1 MRASLFKS
9 CFCAIRFDL
18 LDVFGLAGTVSFN
31 LWAKFFHNEAD
42 KKNWKAIFFFCLV
55 YVWLPGC
62 HDHATDFSRGGV
74 SRIYAWLCCF
84 FWTLI
89 EISLTSLKALGKAH
103 HFFSL
108 LLSTPSSSRY
118 FYIFCL
124 NRCNQASNGSKW
136 HTNDIL
142 GVKIYEWKYLVEPE
156 KVALLKIFPSFTI
169 FWRSLIRL
177 KELK

>member
-1 MRASLFKS
+1 MRASLFKPRAFVPLGLTCEMS
-9 CFCAIRFDL
+9 LVLQEQFHWTYGRNWFTMKRTRKIENL
-18 LDVFGLAGTVSFN
+18 L
-31 LWAKFFHNEAD
+31 
-42 KKNWKAIFFFCLV
+42 FFCLV

-89 EISLTSLKALGKAH
+89 EISLTSLKTLWKAH

-124 NRCNQASNGSKW
+124 NRCNQASNDSKW
-136 HTNDIL
+136 HTIFL
-142 GVKIYEWKYLVEPE
+142 EWKSTSEN
-156 KVALLKIFPSFTI
+156 IS
-169 FWRSLIRL
+169 
-177 KELK
+177 